1 MQATK
6 VLLTTDNDGRLRE
19 IPPLPPNARLEAIF
33 LVIEGGCQGTA
44 KRRPSP
50 RIAGLGAIHGD
61 LIDPVVEA
69 DDWEALR

>member
-33 LVIEGGCQGTA
+33 LVSERGRPGTV

-50 RIAGLGAIHGD
+50 RIAGVCAIHGD
-61 LIDPVVEA
+61 LIDPVVDA